1 MEAFAPGLG
10 DDYPKALRRIRL
22 LQGDER
28 ILLSNARLIDG
39 TGAPPVEN
47 VSVLVADGRID
58 WVGTDAT
65 SHPGTQGAE
74 VIDASGKTLMP
85 GLIDCHVHFS
95 GEATAS
101 AYQRYLDP
109 PAQVRMLRA
118 ANDAFDALASG
129 FTTVRDAGTSGG
141 VPFAL
146 RKAMRDGV
154 IMGPRIYAAGDPL
167 SQTSGHGDWHVFPY
181 EWVRDMAPRGWL
193 VDGEDECRKAV
204 RLNFRQ
210 GADFIKVFLASG
222 GITNTPEDLEA
233 YPEFSPGELR
243 AIVEETHRREKRVAA
258 HVAGAPSALHALE
271 GGVDTMEHGRFG
283 PDRNVLEKMAEAGV
297 FFCPTVSIFYWIATE
312 GEKWGVFAGGIEAAK
327 QEVENQY
334 KMVNLAREI
343 GVKLVNSS
351 DCGSKYG
358 RGNLPKELEL
368 MVESGLTP
376 MEAIVAATRTAAE
389 CIGVEGDLGTL
400 QVGKRADM
408 LLIDGDPLSDIRVLQ
423 DRDAISVVMKSPH

>member
-1 MEAFAPGLG
+1 MEAFVPGLG
-10 DDYPKALRRIRL
+10 DDYPKALGRIRL
-22 LQGDER
+22 LQGEDR
-28 ILLSNARLIDG
+28 VLLTNARLIDG
-39 TGAPPVEN
+39 TGAEPVEN

-74 VIDASGKTLMP
+74 SIDASGKTLMP

-95 GEATAS
+95 GEATAN

-118 ANDAFDALASG
+118 ATDAFDALASG

-146 RKAMRDGV
+146 RRAMQDGV
-154 IMGPRIYAAGDPL
+154 IMGPRIFAAGDPL

-181 EWVRDMAPRGWL
+181 QWIKDMAPRGWL

-210 GADFIKVFLASG
+210 GADLIKVFLTSG
-222 GITNTPEDLEA
+222 GVTNTLEDREMF
-233 YPEFSPGELR
+233 PEFSPTELR

-258 HVAGAPSALHALE
+258 HASGAAAVLHALE
-271 GGVDTMEHGRFG
+271 GGVDTVEHGKLG
-283 PDRNVLEKMAEAGV
+283 SNSMVLEKIVESGV
-297 FFCPTVSIFYWIATE
+297 FLCPTLSIYHWISTE
-312 GEKWGVFAGGIEAAK
+312 GEKWGVFSGGIEAAK
-327 QEVENQY
+327 QEVENQNR
-334 KMVNLAREI
+334 MVSLARDL

-368 MVESGLTP
+368 MVVAGLTP
-376 MEAIVAATRTAAE
+376 MEAIVAATHTAAE
-389 CIGVEGDLGTL
+389 CIGVEGDL
-400 QVGKRADM
+400 
-408 LLIDGDPLSDIRVLQ
+408 
-423 DRDAISVVMKSPH
+423 